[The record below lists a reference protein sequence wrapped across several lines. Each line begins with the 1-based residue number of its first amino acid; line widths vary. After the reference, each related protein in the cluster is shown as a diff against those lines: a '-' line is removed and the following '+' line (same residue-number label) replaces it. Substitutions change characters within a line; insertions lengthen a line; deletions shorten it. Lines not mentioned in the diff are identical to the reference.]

1 MSDDI
6 SPSMLAE
13 VLADVERELGEPE
26 RYSVPID
33 ELFWR
38 LIAKGYRPD
47 PEFLAD
53 MERRRN

>member
-1 MSDDI
+1 MSDI
-6 SPSMLAE
+6 PPGLLAE

-26 RYSVPID
+26 SYSVPID

>member
-1 MSDDI
+1 
-6 SPSMLAE
+6 MLAE
-13 VLADVERELGEPE
+13 VLADVEHELGKPE

-38 LIAKGYRPD
+38 LIAKGYEPD

>member
-1 MSDDI
+1 MSDI
-6 SPSMLAE
+6 PPGLLAE
-13 VLADVERELGEPE
+13 VLADVERELGEPGS
-26 RYSVPID
+26 YSVPID

>member
-1 MSDDI
+1 MNDDI
-6 SPSMLAE
+6 SPAMLAE
-13 VLADVERELGEPE
+13 VLADVERDMGEPE
-26 RYSVPID
+26 SYSVPID

-38 LIAKGYRPD
+38 LITKGYRPD